1 MYKVK
6 RPSRLAESIEHAQQ
20 GAVIQRNKMSE
31 RNRFADFEIAV
42 YCERQY
48 AFVILLIA
56 LYIRVSS
63 ECTPEISDL
72 FFCFAPT
79 RRLTVLS
86 AARSCCSAPF
96 LLRAVSRIL
105 RVLPSRNSMDYVPT
119 ATDYDVHGFVLNAR
133 RQSSRHECD
142 EKSLDV
148 SRGGSLQLSS

>member
-20 GAVIQRNKMSE
+20 GPVIRRNKMSG

-42 YCERQY
+42 YCERQCT
-48 AFVILLIA
+48 FFILLVA
-56 LYIRVSS
+56 LCIPVSLPS
-63 ECTPEISDL
+63 APPRFRSVRSSF

-96 LLRAVSRIL
+96 LLRAVSRML
-105 RVLPSRNSMDYVPT
+105 RVLPSRNSMGYV
-119 ATDYDVHGFVLNAR
+119 LR
-133 RQSSRHECD
+133 
-142 EKSLDV
+142 
-148 SRGGSLQLSS
+148 LQIMTFMDLS